1 MADLPRYKYKLS
13 PSDFAYLYEE
23 CKRCYWLK
31 TKGILDRPRG
41 IFPAVFGA
49 INTRVQGELVGKDL
63 RELSSNLPEGF
74 VESQEKF
81 VESIPYPET
90 NVYISGKYDILV
102 KLPDETYMVIDF
114 KLSKPGEE
122 KVQTYQSQLWSYKF
136 AFENPANGDKKKI
149 SKMGLVMIY
158 PDQVKFER
166 GMAVLDF
173 PPIWFEVTANDEAFK
188 KFMLEINDLLNGPE
202 PQAGEKCGWC
212 KYRDD
217 GKTFDRDKN
226 TKDIVNF

>member
-1 MADLPRYKYKLS
+1 MTRSFRLS

-31 TKGILDRPRG
+31 TKGILDRPKG

-63 RELSSNLPEGF
+63 RELSPNLPEGF

-81 VESIPYPET
+81 VESIPFPGT

-102 KLPDETYMVIDF
+102 KLTDGTYMVIDF

-122 KVQTYQSQLWSYKF
+122 KVQKYQSQLWAYKF
-136 AFENPANGDKKKI
+136 AFENSANDDKKII
-149 SKMGLVMIY
+149 SRMGLVMIY

-166 GMAVLDF
+166 GVAMLDF
-173 PPIWFEVTANDEAFK
+173 PPIWLEVTPNDEAFK
-188 KFMLEINDLLNGPE
+188 KFMLEINDLLNEPE
-202 PQAGEKCGWC
+202 PEANEKCAWC
-212 KYRDD
+212 KYRRD
-217 GKTFDRDKN
+217 GKTLEHDKN
-226 TKDIVNF
+226 IDDVVDF